1 MEKPDTIHRAMADI
15 EKYAHTLHPDS
26 TLYWNLHKKRFFNLC
41 LEVNSLVE
49 ECRYHNWKLERV
61 IDIGNSF
68 QTILL
73 EKLFPEFRMDTL
85 GFLTERYSP
94 VGGGS
99 KHIEFDLNDAFFPEK
114 WPAIESN
121 EKYDLVLFLE
131 VIEHL
136 YTSPLQTLGF
146 LKSILNPGG
155 FILIG
160 TPNAAA
166 LRKRICL
173 LGGRNPY
180 EEIRLVRDDPGHF
193 REYTIDELCRY
204 ANELGFEVRWWN
216 ITNPYRFGARSDR
229 LLDSISTFLPKRFRE
244 AISILIR
251 LAPS

>member
-94 VGGGS
+94 VGG
-99 KHIEFDLNDAFFPEK
+99 
-114 WPAIESN
+114 
-121 EKYDLVLFLE
+121 V
-131 VIEHL
+131 
-136 YTSPLQTLGF
+136 
-146 LKSILNPGG
+146 
-155 FILIG
+155 
-160 TPNAAA
+160 
-166 LRKRICL
+166 
-173 LGGRNPY
+173 
-180 EEIRLVRDDPGHF
+180 
-193 REYTIDELCRY
+193 
-204 ANELGFEVRWWN
+204 
-216 ITNPYRFGARSDR
+216 
-229 LLDSISTFLPKRFRE
+229 
-244 AISILIR
+244 
-251 LAPS
+251 